1 MRGYACRGDQAES
14 IGSVEVTIN
23 NWQDQ
28 TDGVW
33 EKLRIRVKKTVHFG
47 GARSIPEEKCT
58 ENKEDDAV
66 ATLSLSV
73 HLSAEVVRSLGGDG
87 RRKQSSTSRL
97 LGKTAK
103 GG

>member
-33 EKLRIRVKKTVHFG
+33 EKLRIRVKKTVHF
-47 GARSIPEEKCT
+47 
-58 ENKEDDAV
+58 
-66 ATLSLSV
+66 
-73 HLSAEVVRSLGGDG
+73 
-87 RRKQSSTSRL
+87 
-97 LGKTAK
+97 
-103 GG
+103 